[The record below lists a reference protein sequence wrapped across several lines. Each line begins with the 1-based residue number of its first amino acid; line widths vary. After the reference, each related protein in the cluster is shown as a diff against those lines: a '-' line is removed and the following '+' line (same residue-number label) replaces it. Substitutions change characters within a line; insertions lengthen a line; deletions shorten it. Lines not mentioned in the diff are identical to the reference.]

1 MFDLT
6 NIKPAA
12 MLLGIAE
19 EDLRKK
25 FSPETST
32 ENSVKQHNFALSS
45 AQQLQKDF
53 CVSYATLRRA
63 ILRNELRPTKIGRRL
78 LFHPAD
84 IEIYLNSKRG
94 LKRRVK

>member
-1 MFDLT
+1 MIDLS

-19 EDLRKK
+19 EELQRKI
-25 FSPETST
+25 SQETSPKD
-32 ENSVKQHNFALSS
+32 NVRNHNFTLFS

-63 ILRNELRPTKIGRRL
+63 ILKDELRPTKIGRRL
-78 LFHPAD
+78 LFHPVD
-84 IEIYLNSKRG
+84 IENYLNSKRG
-94 LKRRVK
+94 LKRRAK

>member
-1 MFDLT
+1 MT

-12 MLLGIAE
+12 LLLGIAE
-19 EDLRKK
+19 EELQKK
-25 FSPETST
+25 IFPETSPKD
-32 ENSVKQHNFALSS
+32 NVQRHNFALFS